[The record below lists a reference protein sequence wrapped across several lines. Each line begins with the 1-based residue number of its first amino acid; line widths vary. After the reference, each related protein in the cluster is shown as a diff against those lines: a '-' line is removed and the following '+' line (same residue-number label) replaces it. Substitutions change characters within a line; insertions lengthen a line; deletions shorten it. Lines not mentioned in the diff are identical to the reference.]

1 MNLISWI
8 FLLLFFAAAGVGLLM
23 ALRAQKATV
32 EASQAQARAEA
43 DVKVQREKLL
53 EEAKREAQRLRER
66 GEQEAEAL
74 RKESDLKAK
83 EQALHAR
90 QEAEKLLAERQA
102 NLEKQE
108 QRIQSKET
116 GLQSK
121 EEGLDKKLQQV
132 EQKTKELEGLTEK
145 RKAELEKLEA
155 QQAEAKQLV
164 EAQAKRLEE
173 LAGLTREDAKKEM
186 ISQLE
191 YTARMDAAKLIRRI
205 DEEAQEEAPKK
216 ARWTISAAIQ
226 RVASDVVAEQ
236 AVSSVQL
243 PSDDLKGR
251 IIGREGRN
259 IRALEK
265 ATGCDLIVDDTPET
279 IVVSSFDPIRREV
292 ARQAILKLLADGRI
306 HPARIEEVVEKVKV
320 DMDQH
325 LKEIG
330 EAACIELGFP
340 DVHPKLHKLVGRLN
354 YRTSYGQ
361 NVLEHTKEV
370 ARIAEYMA
378 GELGADA
385 RLARRAGL
393 FHDIGKAIDREVEGT
408 HIEIGMQLMQRYG
421 EKEEVIHAMSCH
433 HGDFEPRTVEAM
445 LITAADALSAARPG
459 ARREMLE
466 TYVKRLEK
474 LEDIADSYKGVQK
487 SYAMQA
493 GREIR
498 IMVDA
503 GQVNDDQAYWLAK
516 DVTSAS
522 KPRCSIPARS
532 RSRSCGSCARW
543 KSPGRKGSCSDTVQ
557 ASQPRLVW
565 YQPWTRTRPSL
576 LTPPFQ

>member
-8 FLLLFFAAAGVGLLM
+8 FLFLALAAGAVAYLM
-23 ALRAQKATV
+23 SLRAQKAAV
-32 EASQAQARAEA
+32 ERSQAQARAEQE
-43 DVKVQREKLL
+43 VKAERERLL
-53 EEAKREAQRLRER
+53 AEGAREAQRLRDR
-66 GEQEAEAL
+66 GEQEAEAF
-74 RKESDLKAK
+74 RKEAELKAK
-83 EQALHAR
+83 EQALQAR
-90 QEAEKLLAERQA
+90 QEAEKVLAERLASQ
-102 NLEKQE
+102 EKQE
-108 QRIQSKET
+108 QR
-116 GLQSK
+116 LHSK

-132 EQKTKELEGLTEK
+132 DQKAKDLETLTEK
-145 RKAELEKLEA
+145 RKADLEKLET
-155 QQAEAKQLV
+155 QQAEARQLV
-164 EAQAKRLEE
+164 EAQARRLEE
-173 LAGLTREDAKKEM
+173 IAGLTREDAKKELTAQM
-186 ISQLE
+186 E
-191 YTARMDAAKLIRRI
+191 YAAKMDAAKLVRRI
-205 DEEAQEEAPKK
+205 EEEAQEEAMKK
-216 ARWTISAAIQ
+216 ARWTIGAAIQ

-265 ATGCDLIVDDTPET
+265 ATGCDLIVDDTPES

-292 ARQAILKLLADGRI
+292 ARQSILKLLADGRI

-378 GELGADA
+378 GEMGADA
-385 RLARRAGL
+385 KLARRAGL

-474 LEDIADSYKGVQK
+474 LEEIANSYKGVQK
-487 SYAMQA
+487 SFAMQA

-498 IMVDA
+498 ILVDA
-503 GQVNDDQAYWLAK
+503 GAVNDDQAYWIAK
-516 DVTSAS
+516 DVSRRIESEMQYPGQIKVTVMRELRA
-522 KPRCSIPARS
+522 IEIAR
-532 RSRSCGSCARW
+532 
-543 KSPGRKGSCSDTVQ
+543 
-557 ASQPRLVW
+557 
-565 YQPWTRTRPSL
+565 
-576 LTPPFQ
+576 

>member
-8 FLLLFFAAAGVGLLM
+8 FLALALVSGAVAYLM
-23 ALRAQKATV
+23 SVRAQKA
-32 EASQAQARAEA
+32 ALDSSQAQAKAEA
-43 DVKVQREKLL
+43 DIKTEREKLL
-53 EEAKREAQRLRER
+53 EEAKREAQRLLER
-66 GEQEAEAL
+66 GIQDAESV
-74 RKESDLKAK
+74 RKESELKAK
-83 EQALHAR
+83 EQALQAR
-90 QEAEKLLAERQA
+90 QEAEKLLTERQKS
-102 NLEKQE
+102 LEKQE
-108 QRIQSKET
+108 QR
-116 GLQSK
+116 LQSK
-121 EEGLDKKLQQV
+121 EEGLDKKTQQV
-132 EQKTKELEGLTEK
+132 DQKTKDLEVLSEK
-145 RKAELEKLEA
+145 RKAEIEKLEA
-155 QQAEAKQLV
+155 RQTEAKQLV

-173 LAGLTREDAKKEM
+173 IAGLTREDAKKEL

-191 YTARMDAAKLIRRI
+191 YAAKMDAAKLVRRI
-205 DEEAQEEAPKK
+205 DDEAQEEAAKK
-216 ARWTISAAIQ
+216 ARWTIGAAIQ

-265 ATGCDLIVDDTPET
+265 ATGCDLIVDDTPES

-378 GELGADA
+378 GEMGSDA

-466 TYVKRLEK
+466 TYVKRLEQ
-474 LEDIADSYKGVQK
+474 LEAIANSYKGVQK
-487 SYAMQA
+487 SFAMQA

-498 IMVDA
+498 ILVDA
-503 GQVNDDQAYWLAK
+503 GSVNDDQAYWIAK
-516 DVTSAS
+516 DVSRRVESEMQYPGQIKVTVMRELRAVE
-522 KPRCSIPARS
+522 IAR
-532 RSRSCGSCARW
+532 
-543 KSPGRKGSCSDTVQ
+543 
-557 ASQPRLVW
+557 
-565 YQPWTRTRPSL
+565 
-576 LTPPFQ
+576 

>member
-8 FLLLFFAAAGVGLLM
+8 FLILFFAAAGVGLLM

-32 EASQAQARAEA
+32 EASQAQAKAEA
-43 DVKVQREKLL
+43 DIKAERERLL
-53 EEAKREAQRLRER
+53 EEAKREAQRVVER
-66 GEQEAEAL
+66 SAHDAESV
-74 RKESDLKAK
+74 RKESELKAK
-83 EQALHAR
+83 EQALQAR
-90 QEAEKLLAERQA
+90 QEAEKLLTERQK

-108 QRIQSKET
+108 QR
-116 GLQSK
+116 LQTK
-121 EEGLDKKLQQV
+121 EEGLDKKTQQV
-132 EQKTKELEGLTEK
+132 DQKAKDLETLSEK
-145 RKAELEKLEA
+145 RKAELERLEA

-173 LAGLTREDAKKEM
+173 IAGLTRDDAKKEL

-191 YTARMDAAKLIRRI
+191 YSAKMEAAKTVRRI
-205 DEEAQEEAPKK
+205 EDEALEEANKK
-216 ARWTISAAIQ
+216 ARWTIGAAIQ

-265 ATGCDLIVDDTPET
+265 ATGCDLIVDDTPES

-378 GELGADA
+378 GEMGADA

-466 TYVKRLEK
+466 TYVKRLEQ
-474 LEDIADSYKGVQK
+474 LEGIANSYKGVQK
-487 SYAMQA
+487 SFAMQA

-498 IMVDA
+498 ILVDA
-503 GQVNDDQAYWLAK
+503 GSVNDDQAYWLAK
-516 DVTSAS
+516 DVSRRIESEMQYPGQIKVTVMRELRAVE
-522 KPRCSIPARS
+522 IAR
-532 RSRSCGSCARW
+532 
-543 KSPGRKGSCSDTVQ
+543 
-557 ASQPRLVW
+557 
-565 YQPWTRTRPSL
+565 
-576 LTPPFQ
+576 

>member
-8 FLLLFFAAAGVGLLM
+8 FLFLALAAGAVAYVM
-23 ALRAQKATV
+23 SVRAQKA
-32 EASQAQARAEA
+32 ALDSSQAQARAEQE
-43 DVKVQREKLL
+43 VKAERERLL
-53 EEAKREAQRLRER
+53 AEGAQEAQRLRSR
-66 GEQEAEAL
+66 GEQEAEAF
-74 RKESDLKAK
+74 RKEAELKAK
-83 EQALHAR
+83 EQALQAR
-90 QEAEKLLAERQA
+90 QEAEKLLADRQR
-102 NLEKQE
+102 NQEKQE
-108 QRIQSKET
+108 QR
-116 GLQSK
+116 LLSK

-132 EQKTKELEGLTEK
+132 DQKAKDLESLTER
-145 RKAELEKLEA
+145 RKADLEKLEA

-164 EAQAKRLEE
+164 EAQARRLEE
-173 LAGLTREDAKKEM
+173 IAGLTRDDAKKELTA
-186 ISQLE
+186 QLE
-191 YTARMDAAKLIRRI
+191 YAARMDAAKLVRRI
-205 DEEAQEEAPKK
+205 DEEAQEEAMKK
-216 ARWTISAAIQ
+216 ARWTIGAAIQ

-265 ATGCDLIVDDTPET
+265 ATGCDLIVDDTPES

-340 DVHPKLHKLVGRLN
+340 DVHPKLQKLVGRLN

-378 GELGADA
+378 GEMGADA
-385 RLARRAGL
+385 RLVRRAGL

-421 EKEEVIHAMSCH
+421 EKEDVIHAMSCH

-474 LEDIADSYKGVQK
+474 LEEIANSYKGVQK
-487 SYAMQA
+487 SFAMQA

-503 GQVNDDQAYWLAK
+503 GSVNDDQAYWIAK
-516 DVTSAS
+516 DVSRRIESEMQYPGQIKVTVMRELRAVE
-522 KPRCSIPARS
+522 IAR
-532 RSRSCGSCARW
+532 
-543 KSPGRKGSCSDTVQ
+543 
-557 ASQPRLVW
+557 
-565 YQPWTRTRPSL
+565 
-576 LTPPFQ
+576 

>member
-8 FLLLFFAAAGVGLLM
+8 FLALALAAGAVAYLM
-23 ALRAQKATV
+23 SVRAQKA
-32 EASQAQARAEA
+32 ALDSSQAQAKAEA
-43 DVKVQREKLL
+43 DTKTQRERML
-53 EEAKREAQRLRER
+53 EEAKREAQRLLER
-66 GEQEAEAL
+66 GVQDAESV
-74 RKESDLKAK
+74 RKESELKAK
-83 EQALHAR
+83 EQALQAR
-90 QEAEKLLAERQA
+90 QEAEKLLTERQK

-108 QRIQSKET
+108 QR
-116 GLQSK
+116 LQSK
-121 EEGLDKKLQQV
+121 EEGLDKKTQAV
-132 EQKTKELEGLTEK
+132 DQKTKDLETLTEK
-145 RKAELEKLEA
+145 RKADLERLEL
-155 QQAEAKQLV
+155 QQAEARQLI

-173 LAGLTREDAKKEM
+173 VAGLTREDAKKEL

-191 YTARMDAAKLIRRI
+191 YGARMDAAKLVRRI
-205 DEEAQEEAPKK
+205 EEEAQEEAAKK
-216 ARWTISAAIQ
+216 ARWTIGAAIQ
-226 RVASDVVAEQ
+226 RVASDVVTEQ

-265 ATGCDLIVDDTPET
+265 ATGCDLIVDDTPES

-306 HPARIEEVVEKVKV
+306 HPARIEEVVEKVKL

-378 GELGADA
+378 GEMGADA
-385 RLARRAGL
+385 RLSRRAGL
-393 FHDIGKAIDREVEGT
+393 FHDIGTAIDREVEGT

-459 ARREMLE
+459 ARREMME
-466 TYVKRLEK
+466 TYVKRLEQ
-474 LEDIADSYKGVQK
+474 LEGIANSYKGVQK
-487 SYAMQA
+487 SFAMQA

-498 IMVDA
+498 ILVDA
-503 GQVNDDQAYWLAK
+503 GAVNDDQAYWIAK
-516 DVTSAS
+516 DVSRRIESEMQYPGQIKVTVMRELRAVE
-522 KPRCSIPARS
+522 IAR
-532 RSRSCGSCARW
+532 
-543 KSPGRKGSCSDTVQ
+543 
-557 ASQPRLVW
+557 
-565 YQPWTRTRPSL
+565 
-576 LTPPFQ
+576 

>member
-8 FLLLFFAAAGVGLLM
+8 FLFLALAAGAVAFLM
-23 ALRAQKATV
+23 SVRAQKAAA
-32 EASQAQARAEA
+32 EASQAQAKAEA
-43 DVKVQREKLL
+43 DTKVERKRHL
-53 EEAKREAQRLRER
+53 EEAEREVQRLRDR
-66 GEQEAEAL
+66 GQQEADAF
-74 RKESDLKAK
+74 RKEAELKAK
-83 EQALHAR
+83 EQALQAR
-90 QEAEKLLAERQA
+90 QEAEKLLSERQK

-108 QRIQSKET
+108 QR
-116 GLQSK
+116 LQTK
-121 EEGLDKKLQQV
+121 EEGLDKKTQQV
-132 EQKTKELEGLTEK
+132 DQKTKDLETLTEK
-145 RKAELEKLEA
+145 RKADLEKLEA
-155 QQAEAKQLV
+155 QRAEMKELV
-164 EAQAKRLEE
+164 EAQARRLEE
-173 LAGLTREDAKKEM
+173 VAGLTREDAKKELTA
-186 ISQLE
+186 QLE
-191 YTARMDAAKLIRRI
+191 YAAKMDAAKLVRRI
-205 DEEAQEEAPKK
+205 EEEAQEEALKK
-216 ARWTISAAIQ
+216 ARWTIGAAIQ

-265 ATGCDLIVDDTPET
+265 ATGCDLIVDDTPES

-292 ARQAILKLLADGRI
+292 ARQSILKLLADGRI

-340 DVHPKLHKLVGRLN
+340 DVHPKMHKLVGRLN

-378 GELGADA
+378 GEMGANA
-385 RLARRAGL
+385 KLARRAGL

-421 EKEEVIHAMSCH
+421 EKEAVIHAMSCH

-445 LITAADALSAARPG
+445 LVTAADALSAARPG

-474 LEDIADSYKGVQK
+474 LEEIANSYKGVQK
-487 SYAMQA
+487 SFAMQA

-498 IMVDA
+498 ILVDA
-503 GQVNDDQAYWLAK
+503 GSVNDDQADWIAK
-516 DVTSAS
+516 DVSRRIESEMQYPGQIKVTVMRELRAVE
-522 KPRCSIPARS
+522 IAR
-532 RSRSCGSCARW
+532 
-543 KSPGRKGSCSDTVQ
+543 
-557 ASQPRLVW
+557 
-565 YQPWTRTRPSL
+565 
-576 LTPPFQ
+576 

>member
-1 MNLISWI
+1 MTPLMIVAI
-8 FLLLFFAAAGVGLLM
+8 VVAAVAAAACAFLMKQLGDAKRQVQSTFDARAKAEEDARLIRERAKGEVEKEASLLRD
-23 ALRAQKATV
+23 RAQ
-32 EASQAQARAEA
+32 
-43 DVKVQREKLL
+43 REVDALK
-53 EEAKREAQRLRER
+53 K
-66 GEQEAEAL
+66 EAE
-74 RKESDLKAK
+74 LKAK
-83 EQALHAR
+83 EQALAAR
-90 QEAEKLLAERQA
+90 QEAEKQLTERQQ
-102 NLEKQE
+102 NLDKQE
-108 QRIQSKET
+108 QR
-116 GLQSK
+116 LQSK
-121 EEGLDKKLQQV
+121 EENLDKKLQAT
-132 EQKTKELEGLTEK
+132 ESKAKDLEGLTEK
-145 RKAELEKLEA
+145 RKAEMEKLQA
-155 QQAEAKQLV
+155 QQDEAKALV
-164 EAQAKRLEE
+164 EAQEKKLEE
-173 LAGLTREDAKKEM
+173 VANLTREDAKKEL
-186 ISQLE
+186 ISSLE
-191 YTARMDAAKLIRRI
+191 HSAKMDAAKTVRRI
-205 DEEAQEEAPKK
+205 EEEAQEEAMKK
-216 ARWTISAAIQ
+216 ARWTIGAAIQ

-306 HPARIEEVVEKVKV
+306 HPARIEEVVEKIKI

-370 ARIAEYMA
+370 AHIAEYMA
-378 GELGADA
+378 GEMGADA
-385 RLARRAGL
+385 KIARRAGL

-466 TYVKRLEK
+466 TYVKRLEQ
-474 LEDIADSYKGVQK
+474 LETIANSYDGVQK
-487 SYAMQA
+487 SFAMQA

-503 GQVNDDQAYWLAK
+503 GVVNDDKAYWIAK
-516 DVTSAS
+516 DVS
-522 KPRCSIPARS
+522 KRIETEMQYPGQIKVTVMRETRAVEFAR
-532 RSRSCGSCARW
+532 
-543 KSPGRKGSCSDTVQ
+543 
-557 ASQPRLVW
+557 
-565 YQPWTRTRPSL
+565 
-576 LTPPFQ
+576 

>member
-8 FLLLFFAAAGVGLLM
+8 FL
-23 ALRAQKATV
+23 ALALVSGAVAYAMSMRAQKA
-32 EASQAQARAEA
+32 ALDGSQAQAKAEA
-43 DVKVQREKLL
+43 DIKTQREKLL
-53 EEAKREAQRLRER
+53 EEAKREAQRLLER
-66 GEQEAEAL
+66 GIQDAESV
-74 RKESDLKAK
+74 RKESELKAK
-83 EQALHAR
+83 EQALQAR
-90 QEAEKLLAERQA
+90 QEAEKLLTERQK

-108 QRIQSKET
+108 QR
-116 GLQSK
+116 LQSK
-121 EEGLDKKLQQV
+121 EEGLDKKTQQV
-132 EQKTKELEGLTEK
+132 DLKTKDLETLSEK

-155 QQAEAKQLV
+155 RQAEVKQLV

-173 LAGLTREDAKKEM
+173 VAGLTREDAKAEL

-191 YTARMDAAKLIRRI
+191 YSAKMDAAKLVRRI
-205 DEEAQEEAPKK
+205 DEEAQEEAAKK
-216 ARWTISAAIQ
+216 ARWTIGAAIQ
-226 RVASDVVAEQ
+226 RVASDVVTEQ

-265 ATGCDLIVDDTPET
+265 ATGCDLIVDDTPES

-306 HPARIEEVVEKVKV
+306 HPARIEEVVEKVKL

-378 GELGADA
+378 GEMGADA
-385 RLARRAGL
+385 RLSRRAGL

-466 TYVKRLEK
+466 TYVKRLEQ
-474 LEDIADSYKGVQK
+474 LEGIANSYKGVQK
-487 SYAMQA
+487 SFAMQA

-498 IMVDA
+498 ILVDA
-503 GQVNDDQAYWLAK
+503 GSVNDDQAYWIAK
-516 DVTSAS
+516 DVSRRIESEMQYPGQIKVTVMRELRAVE
-522 KPRCSIPARS
+522 IAR
-532 RSRSCGSCARW
+532 
-543 KSPGRKGSCSDTVQ
+543 
-557 ASQPRLVW
+557 
-565 YQPWTRTRPSL
+565 
-576 LTPPFQ
+576 

>member
-1 MNLISWI
+1 MNLTSWI
-8 FLLLFFAAAGVGLLM
+8 FLFLFFAASVVGLLAFM
-23 ALRAQKATV
+23 RMQKATI
-32 EASQAQARAEA
+32 EASQAQAKAESDIKTEREHLLAEA
-43 DVKVQREKLL
+43 QK
-53 EEAKREAQRLRER
+53 EAQRLRQR
-66 GEQEAEAL
+66 GEQEAESV
-74 RKESDLKAK
+74 RKESELKAK
-83 EQALHAR
+83 EQALTAR
-90 QEAEKLLAERQA
+90 QEAEKLLTERQK

-108 QRIQSKET
+108 QRV
-116 GLQSK
+116 QSK
-121 EEGLDKKLQQV
+121 EEGLDKKVQQLD
-132 EQKTKELEGLTEK
+132 QKSKDLETLTEK
-145 RKAELEKLEA
+145 RKAELERLEG

-173 LAGLTREDAKKEM
+173 VAGLTREDAKKEL

-191 YTARMDAAKLIRRI
+191 YSAKMDAAKLVRRI
-205 DEEAQEEAPKK
+205 DEEAQEEAAKR
-216 ARWTISAAIQ
+216 ARWTIGAAIQ
-226 RVASDVVAEQ
+226 RVASDVVTEQ

-378 GELGADA
+378 GEMGADA
-385 RLARRAGL
+385 RLSRRAGL

-459 ARREMLE
+459 ARREMME
-466 TYVKRLEK
+466 TYVKRLEQ
-474 LEDIADSYKGVQK
+474 LEGIANSYKGVQK
-487 SYAMQA
+487 SFAMQA

-498 IMVDA
+498 ILVDA
-503 GQVNDDQAYWLAK
+503 GSVNDDQAYWIAK
-516 DVTSAS
+516 DVSRRIEAEMQYPGQIKVTVMRELRAVEV
-522 KPRCSIPARS
+522 AR
-532 RSRSCGSCARW
+532 
-543 KSPGRKGSCSDTVQ
+543 
-557 ASQPRLVW
+557 
-565 YQPWTRTRPSL
+565 
-576 LTPPFQ
+576 

>member
-8 FLLLFFAAAGVGLLM
+8 FLALALVAGAVAFLM
-23 ALRAQKATV
+23 SVRAQKA
-32 EASQAQARAEA
+32 ALDSSQAQAKAEA
-43 DVKVQREKLL
+43 DTKTQREHLL
-53 EEAKREAQRLRER
+53 AEAKREAQRLLER
-66 GEQEAEAL
+66 GTQDAESMRKEAE
-74 RKESDLKAK
+74 LKAK
-83 EQALHAR
+83 EQALQAR
-90 QEAEKLLAERQA
+90 QEAEKLLTERQN

-108 QRIQSKET
+108 QRIQSKEQ
-116 GLQSK
+116 GLQAK
-121 EEGLDKKLQQV
+121 EEGLDKKTQAV
-132 EQKTKELEGLTEK
+132 DQKTRDLETLAEK
-145 RKAELEKLEA
+145 RKAELEKLEG

-164 EAQAKRLEE
+164 LAQAQRLEE
-173 LAGLTREDAKKEM
+173 IAGLTREDAKKEL

-191 YTARMDAAKLIRRI
+191 YSAKMDAAKTIRRI
-205 DEEAQEEAPKK
+205 EEEAQEEGMKK
-216 ARWTISAAIQ
+216 ARWTIGAAIQ
-226 RVASDVVAEQ
+226 RVASDVVVEQ
-236 AVSSVQL
+236 SVSSVQL

-265 ATGCDLIVDDTPET
+265 ATGCDLIVDDTPES

-325 LKEIG
+325 LKELG

-340 DVHPKLHKLVGRLN
+340 DVHPKLQKLVGRLN

-378 GELGADA
+378 GEMGSDA

-421 EKEEVIHAMSCH
+421 EKEDVIHAMSCH

-466 TYVKRLEK
+466 TYVKRLEQ
-474 LEDIADSYKGVQK
+474 LEGIANSYKGVQK
-487 SYAMQA
+487 SFAMQA

-503 GQVNDDQAYWLAK
+503 GSVNDDQAYWIAK
-516 DVTSAS
+516 DVSRRIESEMQYPGQIKVTVMRELRAVEV
-522 KPRCSIPARS
+522 AR
-532 RSRSCGSCARW
+532 
-543 KSPGRKGSCSDTVQ
+543 
-557 ASQPRLVW
+557 
-565 YQPWTRTRPSL
+565 
-576 LTPPFQ
+576 

>member
-1 MNLISWI
+1 MNLTSWI
-8 FLLLFFAAAGVGLLM
+8 FLFLFFAASIVGLL
-23 ALRAQKATV
+23 AFLRAQKATI
-32 EASQAQARAEA
+32 EASQAQSKAESDIKA
-43 DVKVQREKLL
+43 ERERLL
-53 EEAKREAQRLRER
+53 GEAQKEAQRLRQR
-66 GEQEAEAL
+66 GEQEAEAV
-74 RKESDLKAK
+74 RKESELKAK
-83 EQALHAR
+83 EQALTAR
-90 QEAEKLLAERQA
+90 QEAEKLLTERQK

-108 QRIQSKET
+108 QRV
-116 GLQSK
+116 QSK
-121 EEGLDKKLQQV
+121 EEGMDKKVQQLD
-132 EQKTKELEGLTEK
+132 QKSKDLETLTEK
-145 RKAELEKLEA
+145 RKAELERLEA

-173 LAGLTREDAKKEM
+173 VAGLTREDAKKEL

-191 YTARMDAAKLIRRI
+191 YSAKMDAAKLVRRI
-205 DEEAQEEAPKK
+205 DEEAQEEAAKR
-216 ARWTISAAIQ
+216 ARWTIGAAIQ
-226 RVASDVVAEQ
+226 RVASDVVTEQ

-265 ATGCDLIVDDTPET
+265 ATGCDLIVDDTPES

-378 GELGADA
+378 GEMGADA
-385 RLARRAGL
+385 RLSRRAGL

-433 HGDFEPRTVEAM
+433 H
-445 LITAADALSAARPG
+445 
-459 ARREMLE
+459 
-466 TYVKRLEK
+466 
-474 LEDIADSYKGVQK
+474 VQK
-487 SYAMQA
+487 SFAMQA

-498 IMVDA
+498 ILVDA
-503 GQVNDDQAYWLAK
+503 GSVNDDQAYWIAK
-516 DVTSAS
+516 DVSRRIEAEMQYPGQIKVTVMRELRAVEV
-522 KPRCSIPARS
+522 AR
-532 RSRSCGSCARW
+532 
-543 KSPGRKGSCSDTVQ
+543 
-557 ASQPRLVW
+557 
-565 YQPWTRTRPSL
+565 
-576 LTPPFQ
+576 

>member
-8 FLLLFFAAAGVGLLM
+8 FLFLALAAGAVAFLM
-23 ALRAQKATV
+23 SVRAQKAAT
-32 EASQAQARAEA
+32 EASQAQAKAEA
-43 DVKVQREKLL
+43 DTKAERKRLL
-53 EEAKREAQRLRER
+53 EEAEREVQRLRDR
-66 GEQEAEAL
+66 GQQEADAF
-74 RKESDLKAK
+74 RKEAELKAK
-83 EQALHAR
+83 EQALQAR
-90 QEAEKLLAERQA
+90 QEAEKLLSERQK

-108 QRIQSKET
+108 QRLLTKED
-116 GLQSK
+116 
-121 EEGLDKKLQQV
+121 GLDKKTQQV
-132 EQKTKELEGLTEK
+132 DQKTKDLETLTEK
-145 RKAELEKLEA
+145 RKADLEKLEA
-155 QQAEAKQLV
+155 QRAEAKELV
-164 EAQAKRLEE
+164 EAQARRLEE
-173 LAGLTREDAKKEM
+173 IAGLTREDAKQELTA
-186 ISQLE
+186 QLE
-191 YTARMDAAKLIRRI
+191 YAAKMDAAKLVRRI
-205 DEEAQEEAPKK
+205 EEEAQEEAMKK
-216 ARWTISAAIQ
+216 ARWTIGAAIQ

-265 ATGCDLIVDDTPET
+265 ATGCDLIVDDTPES

-292 ARQAILKLLADGRI
+292 ARQSILKLLADGRI

-340 DVHPKLHKLVGRLN
+340 DVHPKMHKLVGRLN

-378 GELGADA
+378 GEMGANA
-385 RLARRAGL
+385 KLARRAGL

-421 EKEEVIHAMSCH
+421 EKEAVIHAMSCH

-445 LITAADALSAARPG
+445 LVTAADALSAARPG

-474 LEDIADSYKGVQK
+474 LEEIANSYKGVQK
-487 SYAMQA
+487 SFAMQA

-503 GQVNDDQAYWLAK
+503 GSVNDDQAYWIAK
-516 DVTSAS
+516 DVSRRIEGEMQYPGQIKVTVMRELRAVE
-522 KPRCSIPARS
+522 IAR
-532 RSRSCGSCARW
+532 
-543 KSPGRKGSCSDTVQ
+543 
-557 ASQPRLVW
+557 
-565 YQPWTRTRPSL
+565 
-576 LTPPFQ
+576 

>member
-1 MNLISWI
+1 MNLIAWI
-8 FLLLFFAAAGVGLLM
+8 FLILFFAASGVGLLM
-23 ALRAQKATV
+23 ALKAQKATA
-32 EASQAQARAEA
+32 EASLAQAKAESDIKA
-43 DVKVQREKLL
+43 EREKLL
-53 EEAKREAQRLRER
+53 AEAQREAQRLRQR
-66 GEQEAEAL
+66 GEQEAETI
-74 RKESDLKAK
+74 RKESELKAK
-83 EQALHAR
+83 EQALQAR
-90 QEAEKLLAERQA
+90 TEAEKLLTERQK

-108 QRIQSKET
+108 QR
-116 GLQSK
+116 LQSK
-121 EEGLDKKLQQV
+121 EEGLDKKHQQV
-132 EQKTKELEGLTEK
+132 DQKTKDVETLSEK
-145 RKAELEKLEA
+145 RKAELERLEA
-155 QQAEAKQLV
+155 QQVEARQLV

-173 LAGLTREDAKKEM
+173 VAGLTREDAKKEL

-191 YTARMDAAKLIRRI
+191 YSAKMDAAKLVRRI
-205 DEEAQEEAPKK
+205 EEEAQEEAAKK
-216 ARWTISAAIQ
+216 ARWTIGAAIQ

-265 ATGCDLIVDDTPET
+265 ATGCDLIVDDTPES

-330 EAACIELGFP
+330 EAACIEMGFP

-378 GELGADA
+378 GEMGSDA

-408 HIEIGMQLMQRYG
+408 HIEIGMQLLQRYG

-466 TYVKRLEK
+466 TYVKRLEQ
-474 LEDIADSYKGVQK
+474 LEGIANSYKGVQK
-487 SYAMQA
+487 SFAMQA

-498 IMVDA
+498 ILVDA
-503 GQVNDDQAYWLAK
+503 GSVNDDQAYWIAK
-516 DVTSAS
+516 DVSRRIEAEMQYPGQIKVTVMRELRAVEV
-522 KPRCSIPARS
+522 AR
-532 RSRSCGSCARW
+532 
-543 KSPGRKGSCSDTVQ
+543 
-557 ASQPRLVW
+557 
-565 YQPWTRTRPSL
+565 
-576 LTPPFQ
+576 